1 MQGIFISYRREDS
14 AGHAGRLFD
23 RLCAHFGKDS
33 VFMDVEGIEA
43 GVDFVETIEQAVGG
57 CDVLLAVIGRGWL
70 DSKNSQGDRRLD
82 DPQDFIRLET
92 AAALARKI
100 RVIPVLVE
108 GAQMPPAESLP
119 VELRT
124 LTRRQAVEL
133 RDSRWEDDIQA
144 LVNVLERVLAQT
156 TPAPA
161 RATEKKDNR
170 RDTVAWAWKGGAA
183 ALLLGAAILGGTL
196 VSNRWGPDEREAA
209 LQPSPATEAQ
219 PAIAAQPAT
228 VLQPDTP
235 TTPEPPPPQ
244 LTEKPAAPKPAAQKL
259 AVKPTPASPVPLT
272 PMPVKPAPI
281 KPIMAKLEPSAG
293 PTQAAVAQPAPA
305 PPVATAPQPQPKAAI
320 ASLAPT
326 PAPAAPR
333 KIAVIALGE
342 PTFRDFWAGERR
354 ASLSA
359 KIAGIYRDA
368 LREAASGRIELSINI
383 DNARDLRRLE
393 KALRETP
400 GLCDTLRTEAVF
412 VARVEEPQSFSSVE
426 SAFWPELRLTAIACD
441 SGKQT
446 SARVNLSPM
455 RDDGFP
461 FERQMAQT
469 MEKFA
474 RENRHLLQ

>member
-23 RLCAHFGKDS
+23 RLCTYFGKDS

-57 CDVLLAVIGRGWL
+57 CEVLLAIIGRGWL

-92 AAALARKI
+92 AAALARKV

-119 VELRT
+119 AELRT

-144 LVNVLERVLAQT
+144 LIKVLERVLTQT
-156 TPAPA
+156 PA
-161 RATEKKDNR
+161 RATEKKDER
-170 RDTVAWAWKGGAA
+170 RDTLAWAWKGGVA
-183 ALLLGAAILGGTL
+183 ALLLGAVILGGTL
-196 VSNRWGPDEREAA
+196 ISNRWGGDEREVA
-209 LQPSPATEAQ
+209 LQPAPVTE
-219 PAIAAQPAT
+219 AQPAT
-228 VLQPDTP
+228 VLQLDTP
-235 TTPEPPPPQ
+235 TTPEPSSPQ
-244 LTEKPAAPKPAAQKL
+244 LTEKPAAPKPAALQP
-259 AVKPTPASPVPLT
+259 AVKPTPALPVAVT
-272 PMPVKPAPI
+272 PVPVKPVPA
-281 KPIMAKLEPSAG
+281 KPIMAKPQPSAA
-293 PTQAAVAQPAPA
+293 PAQAAVAQPAPA
-305 PPVATAPQPQPKAAI
+305 PAPPVAPAPQPQPKAAI
-320 ASLAPT
+320 ASVAPT

-333 KIAVIALGE
+333 KIAVVALGE
-342 PTFRDFWAGERR
+342 PTFRDFWEGERR
-354 ASLSA
+354 AAYSA
-359 KIAGIYRDA
+359 KVAGIYRDA
-368 LREAASGRIELSINI
+368 LREAASGRVELSINI
-383 DNARDLRRLE
+383 DSARDLRRLD

-412 VARVEEPQSFSSVE
+412 VARLEEPQSISSVE
-426 SAFWPELRLTAIACD
+426 SAYWPELRLTAIACD

-446 SARVNLSPM
+446 SARANLSPM

>member
-1 MQGIFISYRREDS
+1 MQGIFISYRREDT

-23 RLCAHFGKDS
+23 RLCTYFGKDS

-43 GVDFVETIEQAVGG
+43 GVDFVEAIEQAVGG
-57 CDVLLAVIGRGWL
+57 CEVLLAIIGRGWL

-92 AAALARKI
+92 AAALARNV

-119 VELRT
+119 AELRT

-144 LVNVLERVLAQT
+144 LIKVLERVLAQT
-156 TPAPA
+156 TPAAA

-183 ALLLGAAILGGTL
+183 ALLLGAVILGGTL
-196 VSNRWGPDEREAA
+196 ISNRWGPDEREAA

-219 PAIAAQPAT
+219 PAT

-235 TTPEPPPPQ
+235 TTPEPRPPQ
-244 LTEKPAAPKPAAQKL
+244 LTEKPAAPKPAEQKP
-259 AVKPTPASPVPLT
+259 AVKPTPASPVAVT
-272 PMPVKPAPI
+272 PVPVKPAPV
-281 KPIMAKLEPSAG
+281 KPTIAKPEP
-293 PTQAAVAQPAPA
+293 PTAPPQAAVARPAPAPA
-305 PPVATAPQPQPKAAI
+305 PPVATAPQPQPQAAI
-320 ASLAPT
+320 ASVAPT

-342 PTFRDFWAGERR
+342 PTFRGFWEGERR

-368 LREAASGRIELSINI
+368 LREAASGRVELSINN
-383 DNARDLRRLE
+383 DYAPDLRRLD

-412 VARVEEPQSFSSVE
+412 VARLEEPQSISSVE

>member
-23 RLCAHFGKDS
+23 RLCTYFGKDS

-57 CDVLLAVIGRGWL
+57 CEVLLAIIGRGWL

-92 AAALARKI
+92 AAALARKV

-119 VELRT
+119 AELRT

-144 LVNVLERVLAQT
+144 LIKVLERVLTQT
-156 TPAPA
+156 PA
-161 RATEKKDNR
+161 RATEKKDER
-170 RDTVAWAWKGGAA
+170 RDTLAWAWKGGAA
-183 ALLLGAAILGGTL
+183 ALLLGAVILGGTL
-196 VSNRWGPDEREAA
+196 ISNRWGADEREAA
-209 LQPSPATEAQ
+209 LQPAPATE
-219 PAIAAQPAT
+219 AQPAT

-235 TTPEPPPPQ
+235 TTPEPSSPL
-244 LTEKPAAPKPAAQKL
+244 LTEKPAAAKPAAPKP
-259 AVKPTPASPVPLT
+259 AVKPTPASPVAVT
-272 PMPVKPAPI
+272 PVPVKPAPVKPAPV
-281 KPIMAKLEPSAG
+281 KPIIAKPQPSAA
-293 PTQAAVAQPAPA
+293 PTQAAVAQPAPAPA

-320 ASLAPT
+320 ASVAPT

-333 KIAVIALGE
+333 TIAVIALGE
-342 PTFRDFWAGERR
+342 PTFRDFWEGERR
-354 ASLSA
+354 AAYSA
-359 KIAGIYRDA
+359 KVAGIYRDA
-368 LREAASGRIELSINI
+368 LREAASGRVELSINI
-383 DNARDLRRLE
+383 DSARDLRRLD

-412 VARVEEPQSFSSVE
+412 VARLEEPQSISSVE
-426 SAFWPELRLTAIACD
+426 SAYWPELRLTAIACD

-446 SARVNLSPM
+446 SARANLSPM

-474 RENRHLLQ
+474 RENRRLLQ

>member
-23 RLCAHFGKDS
+23 RLCAYFGKDS

-92 AAALARKI
+92 AAALARKV
-100 RVIPVLVE
+100 RVVPVLVE

-119 VELRT
+119 AELRT

-144 LVNVLERVLAQT
+144 LVKVLERVLAQT
-156 TPAPA
+156 TPAAA
-161 RATEKKDNR
+161 RATEKKDR

-196 VSNRWGPDEREAA
+196 ISNRWGPDEREAA

-219 PAIAAQPAT
+219 PAT

-244 LTEKPAAPKPAAQKL
+244 TEKPAAPKPAAQKP
-259 AVKPTPASPVPLT
+259 AVKPTPASPVPVK
-272 PMPVKPAPI
+272 PAPVKPAPV
-281 KPIMAKLEPSAG
+281 KPSMAKPEPSAA
-293 PTQAAVAQPAPA
+293 PTQAAVAQRVPA

-320 ASLAPT
+320 ASVAPT

-342 PTFRDFWAGERR
+342 PTFRDFWEGERR

-368 LREAASGRIELSINI
+368 LRDAASGRIELSINI

-412 VARVEEPQSFSSVE
+412 VARVEEPQSISHAE

-455 RDDGFP
+455 REDGFP

>member
-23 RLCAHFGKDS
+23 RLCAYFGKDS

-70 DSKNSQGDRRLD
+70 DSRNSQGDRRLD

-92 AAALARKI
+92 AAALARNV
-100 RVIPVLVE
+100 RVVPVLVE

-119 VELRT
+119 AELRT

-144 LVNVLERVLAQT
+144 LVKVLERVLAQT
-156 TPAPA
+156 TPAAA
-161 RATEKKDNR
+161 RATEKKDKR

-196 VSNRWGPDEREAA
+196 ISNRWGPDEREAA
-209 LQPSPATEAQ
+209 LQASPATE
-219 PAIAAQPAT
+219 AQPAT

-244 LTEKPAAPKPAAQKL
+244 LTEKPAALKPAAQKP
-259 AVKPTPASPVPLT
+259 AVKPTPALPAAVTPV
-272 PMPVKPAPI
+272 PVKPAPV
-281 KPIMAKLEPSAG
+281 KPIIAKPEPSVA

-305 PPVATAPQPQPKAAI
+305 PPVATAPQPQPQAAI
-320 ASLAPT
+320 ASVAPT

-342 PTFRDFWAGERR
+342 PTFRDFWEGERR
-354 ASLSA
+354 ATLSA
-359 KIAGIYRDA
+359 KIAGTYRDA
-368 LREAASGRIELSINI
+368 LREAASGRVELSINT
-383 DNARDLRRLE
+383 DSERDLRRLD

-400 GLCDTLRTEAVF
+400 GLCDSLRSEAVF
-412 VARVEEPQSFSSVE
+412 VARLEEPQSISRAE
-426 SAFWPELRLTAIACD
+426 SAFWPELHLTAITCS

-446 SARVNLSPM
+446 SARAILSPM
-455 RDDGFP
+455 REDRFP